1 MYFDHAVES
10 RRSPVPLQYE
20 VVVAPMQRLP
30 EAAGVQPPGGPPAA
44 WSPLSSTLVYGATE
58 VVLVDPPITAAQ
70 ARRVADR
77 VAATGR
83 ELRAIYVTHGHGDH
97 WFGTAALL
105 RSFPGTG
112 VYATEGV
119 IAQMRRASPDGQ
131 PSPLFA
137 ALFPGQIPETPVLAR
152 PVPEAGLLVDGQALV
167 PVEVGH
173 SDTDDSTVLH
183 VPSIDLVVAGD
194 VIYNNVHQY
203 LAESAGGGLQ
213 AWLRAVDQVQALH
226 PRHVVAGHK
235 DDRRP
240 DDPLIIAETRA
251 YLQAAG
257 ELLATRPTRRGYLDG
272 MLARFPQRLN
282 PTMAWLS
289 ALRLLPDGD
298 A

>member
-1 MYFDHAVES
+1 VS
-10 RRSPVPLQYE
+10 LQYE
-20 VVVAPMQRLP
+20 VVVSPMELLP
-30 EAAGVQPPGGPPAA
+30 EAAGLQPPVGRPAA
-44 WSPLSSTLVYGATE
+44 WSPLSSTLIHGATE
-58 VVLVDPPITAAQ
+58 LVLTDPPITTAQ
-70 ARRVADR
+70 AQRVADR

-83 ELRAIYVTHGHGDH
+83 ELTAIYVTHGHGDH
-97 WFGTAALL
+97 WYGTAALL
-105 RSFPGTG
+105 RRFPGAA

-119 IAQMRRASPDGQ
+119 IAQMRRASPDGR

-137 ALFPGQIPETPVLAR
+137 ALFPGQIPETPVVAR
-152 PVPEAGLLVDGQALV
+152 PVPQDGILLDGQLLR
-167 PVEVGH
+167 PIEVGH

-203 LAESAGGGLQ
+203 LAESAGGGLR
-213 AWLRAVDQVQALH
+213 AWLRAVEEVEALH

-240 DDPLIIAETRA
+240 DDPVIVAETRA

-257 ELLATRPTRRGYLDG
+257 ELLATGPSRRGYLDG

-289 ALRLLPDGD
+289 ALRLLPDED